1 MSSIISAIGT
11 SNPENRFTQEQIFQF
26 MKEAHQLDTQNS
38 RRLEKLYHVSGI
50 DYRHSVL
57 NDFGKNRGEY
67 DFFGNGMGLEPFP
80 STSHR
85 GEVFESHALNLSV
98 QAIENCTKQ
107 IPGFDKK
114 KVTHLITV
122 SCTGMYAPGLDIEIV
137 EKLELNPFVE
147 RTCINFMG
155 CYGAFN
161 ALKVADYICRAQPEA
176 TVLIVDVELCTLHF
190 QRENT
195 LDNWLANSLFADGA
209 SAVLVQHE
217 EYADGKLFSINSF
230 YTEVVTEA
238 RNEMAWKI
246 GNHGFEMQLTNQVS
260 KQIKSGIRNIA
271 DKLLRKANLALDEIG
286 SFAIHPGGRKILE
299 VCDEVFKLSATQNEP
314 AYQVLKNFG
323 NMSSTTVLFV
333 LEELSRTLKAKN
345 RDEQVMS
352 FAFGPGLTFESMV
365 LSYA

>member
-1 MSSIISAIGT
+1 MGSIISAIGT
-11 SNPENRFTQEQIFQF
+11 SNPENRFTQDQIFRF
-26 MKEAHQLDTQNS
+26 MKDAHQLDPQNA

-57 NDFGKNRGEY
+57 NDFGKDRGEY
-67 DFFGNGMGLEPFP
+67 DFFGNGLGLEPFP
-80 STSHR
+80 STAKR
-85 GEVFESHALNLSV
+85 GDIFESQALNLSLT
-98 QAIENCTKQ
+98 AIENCTKQ
-107 IPGFDKK
+107 LHNFDKK
-114 KVTHLITV
+114 KITHLITV

-137 EKLELNPFVE
+137 EKLGLNSSVE

-161 ALKVADYICRAQPEA
+161 ALKVADYICRAQPNA

-190 QRENT
+190 QRDNT

-209 SAVLVQHE
+209 SAVVVQHE
-217 EYADGKLFSINSF
+217 DYAEEKLFSIKSF
-230 YTEVVTEA
+230 YTEVITEA

-246 GNHGFEMQLTNQVS
+246 GNHGYEMQLTNQVS
-260 KQIKSGIRNIA
+260 KQIKSGIRNVA
-271 DKLLRKANLALDEIG
+271 DKLLKKANLAFDEIG

-299 VCDEVFKLSATQNEP
+299 VCDEVFKLSTAQNEH
-314 AYQVLKNFG
+314 AYEVLKNFG
-323 NMSSTTVLFV
+323 NMSSTTVIFV
-333 LEELSRTLKAKN
+333 LDELSKKLKAKKSE
-345 RDEQVMS
+345 EQVMS

>member
-11 SNPENRFTQEQIFQF
+11 SNPQNRFSQDQIFQF
-26 MKEAHQLDTQNS
+26 MKDAHQLDVNNA
-38 RRLEKLYHVSGI
+38 RRLEKLYQVSGI
-50 DYRHSVL
+50 DFRHSVL
-57 NDFGKNRGEY
+57 NDFGKDRGQY
-67 DFFGNGMGLEPFP
+67 DFFGNEKGLEPFP
-80 STSHR
+80 TTSKRGDIYEST
-85 GEVFESHALNLSV
+85 ALNLSV
-98 QAIENCTKQ
+98 QAIGNLASKLKN
-107 IPGFDKK
+107 FDKK
-114 KVTHLITV
+114 KITHLITV

-176 TVLIVDVELCTLHF
+176 NVLIVDVELCTLHF

-217 EYADGKLFSINSF
+217 DYAEEKLFSIGSF
-230 YTEVVTEA
+230 YTEVITEA

-246 GNHGFEMQLTNQVS
+246 GNHGYEMQLTNQVS
-260 KQIKSGIRNIA
+260 KQIKSGIKNIA
-271 DKLLRKANLALDEIG
+271 DKLLRKANLAIDEIG

-299 VCDEVFKLSATQNEP
+299 VCDEVFNLSVAQNEH
-314 AYQVLKNFG
+314 AYAVLKNFG
-323 NMSSTTVLFV
+323 NMSSTTVIFV
-333 LEELSRTLKAKN
+333 LDELSKKLKAGNKN
-345 RDEQVMS
+345 EQIMS
-352 FAFGPGLTFESMV
+352 FAFGPGLTFESMT